1 MVVKIWWDIPQEN
14 NVMATIALMYDAKV
28 DSKKRITLR
37 GAKYDYYSV
46 QELDDGSVIL
56 SPRVLVPPFEISENT
71 LETIDCSADNL
82 KKGIVSEPIKL

>member
-1 MVVKIWWDIPQEN
+1 
-14 NVMATIALMYDAKV
+14 MATIALMYDAKV

-46 QELDDGSVIL
+46 QELDDGRVIL

-71 LETIDCSADNL
+71 LETIDRSADNL
-82 KKGIVSEPIKL
+82 KKGIASEPIKL